1 MALIFIPQ
9 LWLPDP
15 LFPLET
21 GPCAERTY
29 LAERVGFE
37 PTLPLSKHAF
47 QACAFSLSAIS
58 PEAGAIEHKAISRA
72 THFCMSGVSQIARYY
87 GIWFCFVL
95 KFSARLADFSSSEKM
110 RADVNGIAS
119 LNSSKLSVPDSMDA
133 PASATNSPQSWL

>member
-1 MALIFIPQ
+1 
-9 LWLPDP
+9 
-15 LFPLET
+15 
-21 GPCAERTY
+21 
-29 LAERVGFE
+29 
-37 PTLPLSKHAF
+37 
-47 QACAFSLSAIS
+47 
-58 PEAGAIEHKAISRA
+58 
-72 THFCMSGVSQIARYY
+72 MSGVSQIARYY